1 MGRPKIVH
9 APPAPSPVAAGPTGA
24 TGPTEEQLRQRRF
37 EERAYQESLR
47 RQMRAEAK
55 ADELER
61 RAYEEEQAK
70 KTAQLRL
77 SQELLM
83 DRQKEAQSRNLSS
96 NLQKRQTARGSQFT
110 NIAGNLQIPGGSGTT
125 YN

>member
-1 MGRPKIVH
+1 MGSSPKMVG
-9 APPAPSPVAAGPTGA
+9 PQGPSEAELRARRQEERVYQ
-24 TGPTEEQLRQRRF
+24 EQLRQ
-37 EERAYQESLR
+37 E
-47 RQMRAEAK
+47 MRAEAK

-70 KTAQLRL
+70 KTAQLRI
-77 SQELLM
+77 SQERLM
-83 DRQKEAQSRNLSS
+83 DRQKEAQEKNLSGMS
-96 NLQKRQTARGSQFT
+96 RRPTARGSQFT

>member
-1 MGRPKIVH
+1 MGSKPKMVG
-9 APPAPSPVAAGPTGA
+9 PQGPSEAELRARRQEERVYQ
-24 TGPTEEQLRQRRF
+24 EQLRQ
-37 EERAYQESLR
+37 E
-47 RQMRAEAK
+47 MRAEAK

-70 KTAQLRL
+70 KTAQLRI
-77 SQELLM
+77 SQERLM
-83 DRQKEAQSRNLSS
+83 DRQKEAQAKNLGGMSR
-96 NLQKRQTARGSQFT
+96 RPTARGSQFT